1 MAEKIM
7 QASLAINAGPE
18 ADAKEL
24 ERLTRQLREE
34 LLELDLESVDLLR
47 GGKAPE
53 KAKVG
58 DPISWGTILLTL
70 AASGGVITSLI
81 NLLQSWLKRH
91 ERSNLTLE
99 IQGDRLELKGI
110 PISSEEQQRL
120 LEDWLSR
127 RK

>member
-1 MAEKIM
+1 M